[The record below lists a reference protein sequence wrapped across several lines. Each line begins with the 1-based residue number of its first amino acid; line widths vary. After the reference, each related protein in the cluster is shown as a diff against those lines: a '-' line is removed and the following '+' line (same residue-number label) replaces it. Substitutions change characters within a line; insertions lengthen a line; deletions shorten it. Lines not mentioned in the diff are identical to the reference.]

1 MHITTGI
8 DAIHEVD
15 PTWDEKRGR
24 LYPPN
29 WYKHFN
35 LYDMHGKDEPAET
48 PTPDSPDEKEENSPD
63 TTEEEQKAAEAGGEL
78 FVAFWSDKETQNFR

>member
-1 MHITTGI
+1 MHIFTGI

-29 WYKHFN
+29 WYKHWN
-35 LYDMHGKDEPAET
+35 LYDMHGGDEASVA
-48 PTPDSPDEKEENSPD
+48 PTPPPPEAPEDKEENSPD
-63 TTEEEQKAAEAGGEL
+63 TTTEEETKAGGEL
-78 FVAFWSDKETQNFR
+78 FVAF